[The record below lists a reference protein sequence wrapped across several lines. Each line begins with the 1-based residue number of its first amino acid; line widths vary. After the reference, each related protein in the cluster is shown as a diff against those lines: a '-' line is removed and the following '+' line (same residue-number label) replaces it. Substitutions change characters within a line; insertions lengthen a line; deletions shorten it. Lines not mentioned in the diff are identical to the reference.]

1 MKVERV
7 MCYQC
12 QGRGYKYESRMIG
25 LVWMPV
31 KQHCT
36 TCSGLGYREVR
47 K

>member
-12 QGRGYKYESRMIG
+12 QGRGYTNKIRMIG
-25 LVWMPV
+25 IMLMPV